1 MWVLIVRST
10 DGKPKEYR
18 VKSAKATIGRQQD
31 NDIVIYDL
39 SASRTHAA
47 LEYDEIS
54 DQLVI
59 RDLGSTNGTYV
70 NQERILKPQV
80 LQPNDI
86 IRIGDHVF
94 DVSQIAGESIEPA
107 LVRPKGTQTLT
118 RELVIESIDK
128 HAVLMYDVA
137 SKLNTVMDIETA
149 LQEVS
154 KMVRIAMGADKCEVL
169 LAEDFDRMGE
179 LGFPKS
185 IAQMAIDRRSAVIL
199 PDVPADEE
207 D

>member
-70 NQERILKPQV
+70 NQERLLKPQV

-94 DVSQIAGESIEPA
+94 DVSQIAGESIFP
-107 LVRPKGTQTLT
+107 LVKACPNNR
-118 RELVIESIDK
+118 
-128 HAVLMYDVA
+128 Y
-137 SKLNTVMDIETA
+137 
-149 LQEVS
+149 
-154 KMVRIAMGADKCEVL
+154 
-169 LAEDFDRMGE
+169 
-179 LGFPKS
+179 
-185 IAQMAIDRRSAVIL
+185 
-199 PDVPADEE
+199 
-207 D
+207 